1 MTKKRERGAFMAPR
15 SISRS
20 LGTPWVHANT
30 ALVAAFVASLI
41 VLPLGY
47 AVVPLLAASVALVGN
62 LVTQERR
69 ARLDAE
75 DALWLLVLLGYAVV
89 WLADVARTGV
99 WPEGRGGHGVLLPLW
114 PVLAAGL
121 LVWLRRYP
129 PALLGWWLGLIGGAL
144 GAGAIA
150 CYERIWLGDARADN
164 GMNAIPFGNLGLL
177 LGALAFVAMLG
188 RVSDASRRS
197 VWLTGL
203 LGLAGVAGLVT
214 SLLSGT
220 RGGWIALPLLGWLIF
235 RTFHGILPGKRLLL
249 MFGLLGALLIGAVS
263 LPQSGVLSRVAV
275 AVDNLQRYFQDD
287 VKGTPEGLRLE
298 MWKAGAVLF
307 AEKPLLGWGE
317 GRLQA
322 ARDKMVA
329 EGELHPEVS
338 LYEQLHSEII
348 DTAARRGLVGL
359 LTLAGLY
366 GIPLLLFTRHL
377 RGCRDS
383 RARTLA
389 LSGLVVCVAFI
400 DFGLSQSMLR
410 DARGLAGYLG
420 LNVICWVLL
429 KRQTAVGVSK
439 YRPHDSLAMR

>member
-15 SISRS
+15 IFSMS
-20 LGTPWVHANT
+20 LGTPWVQANT
-30 ALVAAFVASLI
+30 VLVAAFVASLI

-47 AVVPLLAASVALVGN
+47 AVVPLLAASLALAGS
-62 LVTQERR
+62 LVTQGRK
-69 ARLDAE
+69 ARLDIE
-75 DALWLLVLLGYAVV
+75 DVLWLLALLGFAVV

-99 WPEGRGGHGVLLPLW
+99 WPDGRAGHGVLLPLW

-150 CYERIWLGDARADN
+150 CYERIWLGDTRADN

-177 LGALAFVAMLG
+177 LGALALVAMLG
-188 RVSDASRRS
+188 RMSDASRRS
-197 VWLTGL
+197 AWLTGL

-235 RTFHGILPGKRLLL
+235 RTFHGVLPGKRLLL
-249 MFGLLGALLIGAVS
+249 LIGLLGALLIGAVS
-263 LPQSGVLSRVAV
+263 LPQSGVLSRMTV
-275 AVDNLQRYFQDD
+275 AVDNLQRYFVDD

-317 GRLQA
+317 GRMEA
-322 ARDKMVA
+322 ARDEMVA
-329 EGELHPEVS
+329 AGKLHLEVS
-338 LYEQLHSEII
+338 WYEHLHSEVI

-359 LTLAGLY
+359 LTLAVLY
-366 GIPLLLFTRHL
+366 AVPLLLFTRHL

-383 RARTLA
+383 QVRTLS
-389 LSGLVVCVAFI
+389 LSGLIVCVAFI

-420 LNVICWVLL
+420 LNVICWALL
-429 KRQTAVGVSK
+429 RAQATAKAPAFRS
-439 YRPHDSLAMR
+439 RDTLTMS

>member
-1 MTKKRERGAFMAPR
+1 MTRKYQRGAFMAPR
-15 SISRS
+15 PFSRS
-20 LGTPWVHANT
+20 LGAPWIQANT

-41 VLPLGY
+41 VLPWGY
-47 AVVPLLAASVALVGN
+47 AVVPLLAANVALVGS
-62 LVTQERR
+62 LVAQDSR

-75 DALWLLVLLGYAVV
+75 DALWLLALLGYAVV

-99 WPEGRGGHGVLLPLW
+99 WPEGRGGEGILLPLW

-121 LVWLRRYP
+121 LVWLRCYP
-129 PALLGWWLGLIGGAL
+129 PARLGWWLGLIGGAL

-150 CYERIWLGDARADN
+150 CYERIWLGSERADN

-188 RVSDASRRS
+188 RMSDASRRS
-197 VWLTGL
+197 AWLTGL
-203 LGLAGVAGLVT
+203 LALAGVAGLVT

-235 RTFHGILPGKRLLL
+235 RTFHGMLPGKRLL
-249 MFGLLGALLIGAVS
+249 MMIGLLGALLIGAVS

-275 AVDNLQRYFQDD
+275 AVENIQGYFQDD

-298 MWKAGAVLF
+298 MWKAGVVLF

-317 GRLQA
+317 GRLEA
-322 ARDKMVA
+322 ARDEMVA
-329 EGELHPEVS
+329 AGKLHPEVS
-338 LYEQLHSEII
+338 WYKQLHNEII

-366 GIPLLLFTRHL
+366 GIPLLLFSRHL
-377 RGCRDS
+377 RGCRDPQV
-383 RARTLA
+383 RTLA
-389 LSGLVVCVAFI
+389 LSGLIVCVAFI

-420 LNVICWVLL
+420 FNVICWALL
-429 KRQTAVGVSK
+429 KRQTAVRVSK
-439 YRPHDSLAMR
+439 YRSRDSLAMS